1 MEFILWNLMTVSM
14 TSIFITIAKYLGIF
28 VLIYL
33 VASFI
38 ASLRKLLPFLQ
49 IVAAI
54 LLLIFTL
61 QARNVFIESPS
72 MHFYEAFLVLL
83 KPIICWV
90 VMMFAWMGE
99 GFFEVKIDR
108 NKLVL
113 FKVEEKWHLCDE
125 TEYVFHFRPS
135 ETGGFLSNTV
145 SWIIL
150 SFLFLR
156 YICIPTVPICS
167 WIIPMTFIV
176 MAIFDILAIFNI
188 RLALLNHLFSAGT
201 FILLIIVTICSSI
214 SSQSSKI
221 PGLDKQLGPLT
232 DYRDYSF
239 ELSYSGT
246 YAKKDYLI
254 NYEYDKNAKI
264 GLYSKHYPR
273 VDSNLMIYDSL
284 IVDSGGTNCLRY
296 TYEDFRFKEG
306 LKVKKSSVGPL
317 FDRSDEF
324 NKHITNLLALTSKK
338 YKKAEK
344 NMDSSDKKL
353 TLTINEKDNTI
364 ITYVFDL
371 NSHNNKPSA
380 LSFMTYKNTKTKF
393 TFKVNNSLNFSNI
406 IEYTNNPDN
415 VNEMERLIVTA
426 YETLNFDFQ
435 TINMKGFQNGV
446 IKYYDVTG
454 SITKNGNTTY
464 YVRDSDSEILLEY
477 DSLEIYN
484 NALET
489 KDFISNA
496 PSGVSIKKHERFDYI
511 SDDLPSG
518 DYYSTTYRLGNDS
531 NYYFSERNKNSFG
544 LPDDYYPV
552 VGYLGTYYDEVIS
565 WSIEN
570 NEITTVINHKINEI
584 EYKITNIYIIQK
596 EDVYEY
602 MDYNFIVESEDTLYH
617 FTPYKDNPFNINASD
632 YALID

>member
-1 MEFILWNLMTVSM
+1 M
-14 TSIFITIAKYLGIF
+14 LG
-28 VLIYL
+28 
-33 VASFI
+33 
-38 ASLRKLLPFLQ
+38 
-49 IVAAI
+49 
-54 LLLIFTL
+54 
-61 QARNVFIESPS
+61 
-72 MHFYEAFLVLL
+72 
-83 KPIICWV
+83 W
-90 VMMFAWMGE
+90 GE

-201 FILLIIVTICSSI
+201 FIILIIVTICSSI
-214 SSQSSKI
+214 SSHSSKI

-446 IKYYDVTG
+446 IEYYDVTG
-454 SITKNGNTTY
+454 SITKNGNTIY